1 MISLGAAAPFLWA
14 LMAKKPDSAAYK
26 ELWLDRKYN
35 HGPLLVLEI
44 ARNIF
49 GVLLIGF
56 WVDKLFSAK
65 AAILIALPIIITVMI
80 IFSTRIQQFYQ
91 RIEGRFLRNLN
102 ERDITTEEELRIQDT
117 ERKKFKPQNDLSPW
131 DAHMIDLEI
140 NPHAQYI
147 GKTLTELAWRE
158 NFGINIAYIKRG
170 DKLIYAPGRNN
181 RLLPF
186 DNVGLIATDEQMQH
200 FKSEFDSLENIDADK
215 NDLEDIILQK
225 IVVDEHNKLKGLSIR
240 SSHVRERT
248 NGLIVGIER
257 NNKERILNPD
267 SSTIFE
273 WGDIVWIVGER
284 NKIQKLNN

>member
-1 MISLGAAAPFLWA
+1 
-14 LMAKKPDSAAYK
+14 
-26 ELWLDRKYN
+26 
-35 HGPLLVLEI
+35 
-44 ARNIF
+44 
-49 GVLLIGF
+49 
-56 WVDKLFSAK
+56 
-65 AAILIALPIIITVMI
+65 MI